1 MKKTSSITQKAAA
14 SHQRAFEEIVDLI
27 EQSRLQ
33 AVKAVNTTLIDL
45 YWNVGKYISSKI
57 QSEGW
62 GKGTVLSLAAFVQ
75 KRQPGIR
82 GFSPQNIW
90 RMRQFC
96 ETYRDQPILSPLLRE
111 LPWSSNLHILSRS
124 KRPEEREFYL
134 KMASRNHW
142 QVREVARQMDAA
154 LFERSLLHPPKLSTV
169 LRELHPQ
176 AADVFKDIYSLEF
189 LGLPAEHDEA
199 DLHRSLLRNLGRFIT
214 ELGRDFCFI
223 GSEHPLQV
231 GGQDF
236 ALDLLF
242 FHRGLNCLIAIE
254 LKVREFRPED
264 LGKLNFYLE
273 ALDRDHRK
281 THENPSIGLLGCF
294 LEGMCQLLLRFTR
307 AKIDPVMRE
316 IRPGTVGLRNEKSQ
330 DFRRSAPGSA
340 AFRLQESG
348 QSRAPEFLSP
358 QPEGRAPRAG
368 LRHEVADKCFIQ
380 LF

>member
-1 MKKTSSITQKAAA
+1 MGRGRSI
-14 SHQRAFEEIVDLI
+14 
-27 EQSRLQ
+27 
-33 AVKAVNTTLIDL
+33 
-45 YWNVGKYISSKI
+45 
-57 QSEGW
+57 
-62 GKGTVLSLAAFVQ
+62 TVLSLSLYLHGIWIRSANAPPPPPLHHHPCNLLILHPSALCVLCVLCATLFPRSEMGSPQKTLSPKYLSLCAQ

-90 RMRQFC
+90 RMRQFF

-134 KMASRNHW
+134 KMASLNHW

-254 LKVREFRPED
+254 LKVRAFRPED

-281 THENPSIGLLGCF
+281 SHENPSIGLLLCATKDEEVVEYA
-294 LEGMCQLLLRFTR
+294 LSRTLSPTLIAEYQTMLPDKVLLR
-307 AKIDPVMRE
+307 AKLHEFYQLCTPPADIDTLPL
-316 IRPGTVGLRNEKSQ
+316 PLKSK
-330 DFRRSAPGSA
+330 RKT
-340 AFRLQESG
+340 
-348 QSRAPEFLSP
+348 
-358 QPEGRAPRAG
+358 PR
-368 LRHEVADKCFIQ
+368 KKT
-380 LF
+380 

>member
-1 MKKTSSITQKAAA
+1 MKKTSSITKKATT

-90 RMRQFC
+90 RMRQFF
-96 ETYRDQPILSPLLRE
+96 ETYRDQPVLSPLLRE

-176 AADVFKDIYSLEF
+176 AADFFKDIYSLEF
-189 LGLPAEHDEA
+189 LGLHAEHDEA

-254 LKVREFRPED
+254 LKVRAFRPED

-281 THENPSIGLLGCF
+281 THENPSIGLLLCATKDEEVVEYA
-294 LEGMCQLLLRFTR
+294 LSRTLSPTLIAEYQTMLPDKVLLRAKLHEFYQLCTPPADIATR
-307 AKIDPVMRE
+307 PLSLKPKRKTP
-316 IRPGTVGLRNEKSQ
+316 RKKS
-330 DFRRSAPGSA
+330 
-340 AFRLQESG
+340 
-348 QSRAPEFLSP
+348 
-358 QPEGRAPRAG
+358 
-368 LRHEVADKCFIQ
+368 
-380 LF
+380 